1 MREQRL
7 KKKKPERSTN
17 ELSCGTASYGLIYA
31 AEVPEQESRKGRL
44 EKILGGIMVENF
56 PNV

>member
-1 MREQRL
+1 MREQRQ
-7 KKKKPERSTN
+7 KKTKQNPERSTN

-44 EKILGGIMVENF
+44 EKYLEK
-56 PNV
+56 